1 MPALPRSF
9 PSPAEEPEREFPSRS
24 RTGAARESE
33 GYREAAEQKRSEVD
47 SEPVMTGTFFHQLD
61 DKNRIIVPTK
71 LRAALTERFWLML
84 DESDNIAMYNQETGR
99 DVLVYCERLMA
110 QNPDDEAIAAA
121 VERICGAAEL
131 VKVDGETYRVPLP
144 EILRY
149 HAKIDREVVTVGNL
163 NRAVVWSRERWVEAQ
178 NERLQSPEI
187 RRAQA
192 SMLRAAACGNRL
204 PPAGEDKADDNERR
218 TGTTGTGAGVSRGS
232 AGTGAFESGRE
243 AIASAGDGVRG
254 SRVLTLQDL
263 GRRG

>member
-1 MPALPRSF
+1 MPALPRSV
-9 PSPAEEPEREFPSRS
+9 PAPADDSERDLPSRS
-24 RTGAARESE
+24 RTGGVRENGE
-33 GYREAAEQKRSEVD
+33 AYRGVGEPKRSEVE

-71 LRAALTERFWLML
+71 LRAALTEKFWLML
-84 DESDNIAMYNQETGR
+84 DESDNIAMYNQKTGR

-131 VKVDGETYRVPLP
+131 VKVDGEAYRVPLP

-163 NRAVVWSRERWVEAQ
+163 NRAVIWSRERWVEAQ

-204 PPAGEDKADDNERR
+204 PAAGEDKADDIDRR
-218 TGTTGTGAGVSRGS
+218 TGTFGPGTGVSREGSPGTGTG
-232 AGTGAFESGRE
+232 GTGQE
-243 AIASAGDGVRG
+243 AIAPASHGRPG

-263 GRRG
+263 GK